1 MKFHRVHTFK
11 WGGGRARR
19 NYIEC
24 VSQGLGILR
33 AISELY
39 LPHLT
44 IDPVL
49 SFLSYPFIPQ
59 HLHPSPSLPHTQ
71 MHAYISIHIHSLLF
85 QSYLQICCSH
95 LAITYGL
102 PMPSLPAPRSI
113 LTWKAEPVG
122 AQRKTLRKEFCLST
136 KCFFSKDFLKI
147 YLFILLGG

>member
-71 MHAYISIHIHSLLF
+71 MHAYISIHIHKHTCIYSNTHTTTYTSIYTHKTHSL
-85 QSYLQICCSH
+85 
-95 LAITYGL
+95 
-102 PMPSLPAPRSI
+102 
-113 LTWKAEPVG
+113 K
-122 AQRKTLRKEFCLST
+122 
-136 KCFFSKDFLKI
+136 
-147 YLFILLGG
+147 LFIFPGISNKITFFLRWDSDPAKTQTGTRTHCLLTEIIPGLRT